1 MIDILSLII
10 KHNSPCRALQIIESK
25 NFELGGDCL
34 EVGNFDLNKKSFFNF
49 FKLKNKNNF
58 YFADIKKKLKKKNYY
73 FFNLEKKNNLNKKFE
88 NVIIFNVLEHVY
100 DVENGIKEV
109 KKIMKSNGRMIIST
123 PFIYRYHHAPSDFNR
138 PTLDF
143 YIKIAKKCNLKIIFK
158 KNLGTGPFLASYSL
172 IHNLLKKIYPI
183 NLLVL
188 IVSIIFDTLLNLLS
202 KKIKNYYPIC
212 NFVIFKKN

>member
-1 MIDILSLII
+1 MIDILSLIF
-10 KHNSPCRALQIIESK
+10 KKNSPCRALQIIESR

-49 FKLKNKNNF
+49 FELDNKKKF
-58 YFADIKKKLKKKNYY
+58 YFADIKKNLKKKNYFY
-73 FFNLEKKNNLNKKFE
+73 FNLEKKNNLNKKFE

-109 KKIMKSNGRMIIST
+109 KKIMKSNGRLIIST
-123 PFIYRYHHAPSDFNR
+123 PFIYRYHHAPNDFNR

-143 YIKIAKKCNLKIIFK
+143 YVKIAKKFNLIIICK

-172 IHNLLKKIYPI
+172 IHNFLNKIYPL

-188 IVSIIFDTLLNLLS
+188 IGSIFFDSLLNLFS
-202 KKIKNYYPIC
+202 KKLKNYYPIC
-212 NFVIFKKN
+212 NFVVFKKK